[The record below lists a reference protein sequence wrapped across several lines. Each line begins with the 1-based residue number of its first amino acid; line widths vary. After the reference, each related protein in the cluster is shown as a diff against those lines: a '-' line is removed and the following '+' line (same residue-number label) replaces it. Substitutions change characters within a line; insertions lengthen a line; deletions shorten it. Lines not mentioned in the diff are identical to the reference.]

1 MRVALIMAGGGG
13 TRLWPASTQD
23 RPKQLFDPLLAG
35 KSLLRR
41 TVERLEGFVDPE
53 GIWIV
58 TTQDQHAQVL
68 EALPEVRPEHVIA
81 EPFGRNT
88 APAIALAVR
97 HLAADHPDAT
107 LVALPADHHVRDP
120 MRFRECLAAAAAHA
134 EAAHCLVTLGIQ
146 PDHPATGYGWIERA
160 DEPLDAVADD
170 GGLRAF
176 AVRRFVEKPD
186 EARAREYLSSGRWLW
201 NAGIFVMPVVRI
213 ATELAT
219 HCPETWEALATLPL
233 EVAYAKIRGEPIDTA
248 VMEKQRDLR
257 VVPADVGW
265 TDLGSWR
272 AVLEISA
279 RDEHGNAIA
288 AADAAPPVLLDCAG
302 TLAWA
307 EGVQVAVVG
316 GRDIAVICTRDRVLV
331 CPLDRAQ
338 EVRRVVEAL
347 REREE
352 PSSS

>member
-13 TRLWPASTQD
+13 TRLWPASTPE

-41 TVERLEGFVDPE
+41 TVERLEGFVEPD
-53 GIWIV
+53 GLWVV
-58 TTQDQHAQVL
+58 TTREQHAQVV
-68 EALPEVRPEHVIA
+68 EALPEVAQQHVIA
-81 EPFGRNT
+81 EPRGRNT

-97 HLAADHPDAT
+97 RLAADHPDAT

-120 MRFRECLAAAAAHA
+120 KRFRECLGAAAAHA
-134 EAAHCLVTLGIQ
+134 EAAHCLVTLGIE
-146 PDHPATGYGWIERA
+146 PDHPATGYGWIERSEDA
-160 DEPLDAVADD
+160 LDPVPGDEGV
-170 GGLRAF
+170 RAF
-176 AVRRFVEKPD
+176 GARRFVEKPD
-186 EARAREYLSSGRWLW
+186 VAHAREYLSSGRWLW

-233 EVAYAKIRGEPIDTA
+233 EEAYDRIEGEPIDTA
-248 VMEKQRDLR
+248 VMEKQHDLR

-272 AVLEISA
+272 AVLAISP
-279 RDEHGNAIA
+279 RDEQGNAIA
-288 AADAAPPVLLDCAG
+288 VADAAPPVLLDCVG
-302 TLAWA
+302 TLAWSD
-307 EGVQVAVVG
+307 GVQVAVVG
-316 GRDIAVICTRDRVLV
+316 GRDIAVICTNGRVLV
-331 CPLDRAQ
+331 CPLDRTQ
-338 EVRRVVEAL
+338 DVRRVVEML

-352 PSSS
+352 A